1 MTPVSWSIPAGRS
14 ACLAP
19 AFDLPPD
26 LVSNQKRPL
35 LLPGPADGGMNHS
48 VAFVRFPQNDRKFN
62 ASRPFEMLDIQ
73 SKILMFSTT
82 ATRVLF
88 FELKTIISGK

>member
-14 ACLAP
+14 ACLV
-19 AFDLPPD
+19 PPFG
-26 LVSNQKRPL
+26 RPL
-35 LLPGPADGGMNHS
+35 SGIGPLWLQGPDDGGMNHS

-62 ASRPFEMLDIQ
+62 ASRPLEMLDIQ

-82 ATRVLF
+82 AIRVLS
-88 FELKTIISGK
+88 FELKTIISDK